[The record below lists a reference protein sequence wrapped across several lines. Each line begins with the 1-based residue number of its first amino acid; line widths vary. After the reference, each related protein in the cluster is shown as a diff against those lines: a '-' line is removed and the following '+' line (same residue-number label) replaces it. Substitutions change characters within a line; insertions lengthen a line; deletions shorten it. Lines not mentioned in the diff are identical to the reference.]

1 MATTDRP
8 RQVGGG
14 HATTPASTR
23 FTEVRATEQGA
34 VAYVWA
40 VARLFLGWVFLWAFL
55 DKLFGLGHET
65 PGAKGWLDDGNPT
78 KGFLS
83 GGAKGPFESFY
94 HSIAGD
100 PWTNWMFMIGLA
112 GIGIAL
118 ILGIGIRIAA
128 VAGAVLL
135 VMMWTVVLPP
145 ENNVFM
151 DDHLV
156 YAVVLIGLALVGAGD
171 TLGFGKIWGNTKLV
185 RTYPILK

>member
-1 MATTDRP
+1 MAMTDRP
-8 RQVGGG
+8 RQAGGG
-14 HATTPASTR
+14 HATPAATR
-23 FTEVRATEQGA
+23 FAEVGATARGA

-65 PGAKGWLDDGNPT
+65 AAAKGWLDGGNPT

-83 GGAKGPFESFY
+83 GGAKGPFEGFY
-94 HSIAGD
+94 HGIAGD
-100 PWTNWMFMIGLA
+100 PWVNWLFMVGLA
-112 GIGIAL
+112 GIGVAL
-118 ILGIGIRIAA
+118 LLGIGMRIAA

-171 TLGFGKIWGNTKLV
+171 TWGFGRAWGETKLV
-185 RTYPILK
+185 RAYPILK